1 MRGSH
6 SGHSKSKKSTQKSTI
21 VEIKVGL
28 AGQTD
33 GVIKLRRGKTQ
44 IITVNSLAKKE
55 DIMQKAKAKHA
66 SFDQSFD
73 DTLQY
78 TLLYPD
84 FREVVN
90 VPGTNETFQL
100 STYKQAIGKEFKR
113 LTFYLIPGDDF
124 TDMSDESDSE
134 AIANPAKQSHLC
146 EFFSGA
152 SNRDLTGSSDDGNDD
167 KEIREVDRCPCDASE
182 SGTSYQAG
190 DHRTER
196 VLYEEFIPPE
206 FQYHPSLHKLC
217 RRTELLQSAP
227 IMALPSRYPAIVL
240 GLFILGIFCT
250 YRFTTWKSKSAKKV
264 AKPQNVAILKKHLP
278 KAIIIG
284 SGKSGTRALLVIL
297 KIHPDIKACPKE
309 VNFFNRNENYKQGL
323 DWNRSQMPKSREDQ
337 LTVEK
342 SPGYFTSM
350 TVPRRVYRSSKDV
363 KLLVIVRDPT
373 ARAISDYTQLA
384 LKQNNSLLAKF
395 EDYVTKEAS
404 VVDTKRSVVKNGVYI
419 NHLRQWLMYLPF
431 SQIHFV
437 SGEGLVQNP
446 AAEIRPVEKYLTRGQ
461 FLEGPGN
468 LMGP

>member
-1 MRGSH
+1 MLSSPRTECEVSEGTSPTSLVNLQLSERTLSFEEFYEKREEDRQSGFKPPRKKMRGSH

-124 TDMSDESDSE
+124 TDMSNESDSE

-167 KEIREVDRCPCDASE
+167 KEIREMGRCPCDASE

-190 DHRTER
+190 DHKT
-196 VLYEEFIPPE
+196 
-206 FQYHPSLHKLC
+206 
-217 RRTELLQSAP
+217 
-227 IMALPSRYPAIVL
+227 ALMMS
-240 GLFILGIFCT
+240 
-250 YRFTTWKSKSAKKV
+250 
-264 AKPQNVAILKKHLP
+264 
-278 KAIIIG
+278 
-284 SGKSGTRALLVIL
+284 
-297 KIHPDIKACPKE
+297 
-309 VNFFNRNENYKQGL
+309 
-323 DWNRSQMPKSREDQ
+323 
-337 LTVEK
+337 
-342 SPGYFTSM
+342 
-350 TVPRRVYRSSKDV
+350 
-363 KLLVIVRDPT
+363 
-373 ARAISDYTQLA
+373 
-384 LKQNNSLLAKF
+384 
-395 EDYVTKEAS
+395 
-404 VVDTKRSVVKNGVYI
+404 
-419 NHLRQWLMYLPF
+419 
-431 SQIHFV
+431 
-437 SGEGLVQNP
+437 
-446 AAEIRPVEKYLTRGQ
+446 
-461 FLEGPGN
+461 
-468 LMGP
+468 